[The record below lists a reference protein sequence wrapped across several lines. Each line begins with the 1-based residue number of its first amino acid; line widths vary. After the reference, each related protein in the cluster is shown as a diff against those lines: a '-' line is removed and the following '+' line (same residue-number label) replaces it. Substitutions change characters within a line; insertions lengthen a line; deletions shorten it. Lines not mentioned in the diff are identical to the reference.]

1 MDYSIFDINSYD
13 KVENSTKEEKKNA
26 WVTGIGLQEVDGLK
40 TSSYLKQLAID
51 NIEGKINN
59 QQVQNLL
66 DSYYAKLEKKN
77 VVNDNEKQADIVS
90 ARISKI
96 LQDKGFKF
104 SPVEYMKIH
113 EELFKG
119 ILDNAGKF
127 RTYNISKKEWVLDW
141 DTVRYGN
148 FLSLKDNLEYDF
160 KVEKEFSYKNL
171 TKEEYIKHISSFT
184 SNIWQNHIFSE
195 GNTRTTAVFMIKY
208 LNMLGFKINND
219 LFKDNSFYFR
229 NALVRFNYNNYEKGI
244 TATNEYLNKFYE
256 NLLFNGNNELKNRHL
271 HINYKEN
278 VNEEGMEK

>member
-278 VNEEGMEK
+278 VNEEEMGE

>member
-141 DTVRYGN
+141 DTARYGN

-278 VNEEGMEK
+278 VNEEEMGE